1 MVKKEPYPS
10 SLFNCVEPSMITTR
24 NAAKWKSE
32 KPILHA
38 RNFLPDDMGIFL
50 QQDSINDFNY
60 FHPGAS
66 YTIQTSA
73 NIVSDL
79 ERWS

>member
-1 MVKKEPYPS
+1 MQP
-10 SLFNCVEPSMITTR
+10 N
-24 NAAKWKSE
+24 E
-32 KPILHA
+32 KVQNLSYMLGT
-38 RNFLPDDMGIFL
+38 FLPDDMGIFL

-66 YTIQTSA
+66 YTIQTSD
-73 NIVSDL
+73 NRVSDL